1 MRMTSLR
8 RKRKFFLD
16 EDEYIYAD
24 DSLYEK
30 QNKKERDGE
39 DPQSLK
45 DRKKKGKKAKESTAN
60 PLLVDLDSEKQ
71 KDDKISKAA
80 VWFQKDI
87 FKNVENEEDE
97 DYDLE
102 EMMAKQAGR
111 DKRSKKKVHF
121 ETDSKDED
129 EDEREDES
137 DSGDSDSGDSDVD
150 DRSISQ
156 GKTDT

>member
-1 MRMTSLR
+1 MG
-8 RKRKFFLD
+8 
-16 EDEYIYAD
+16 

-30 QNKKERDGE
+30 QNRKERDGE

-45 DRKKKGKKAKESTAN
+45 DRKKEGKKNKESTDN
-60 PLLVDLDSEKQ
+60 PLLVNLDAEKQ

-102 EMMAKQAGR
+102 EMTAKQAGR
-111 DKRSKKKVHF
+111 DKSNKKKVHF
-121 ETDSKDED
+121 EKDSKDGD
-129 EDEREDES
+129 EDEEDESEDES

-156 GKTDT
+156 G

>member
-8 RKRKFFLD
+8 RKRKFFSD

-45 DRKKKGKKAKESTAN
+45 DRKKKGKKAKESTDN
-60 PLLVDLDSEKQ
+60 PLLVNLDAEKQ

-111 DKRSKKKVHF
+111 DKSSKKKVHF

-129 EDEREDES
+129 EDGEGESEDES
-137 DSGDSDSGDSDVD
+137 ESGDSDGDSDVD
-150 DRSISQ
+150 
-156 GKTDT
+156 

>member
-1 MRMTSLR
+1 MG
-8 RKRKFFLD
+8 
-16 EDEYIYAD
+16 

-30 QNKKERDGE
+30 QNRKERDGE

-45 DRKKKGKKAKESTAN
+45 DRKKKVKKNKESTDN
-60 PLLVDLDSEKQ
+60 PLLVNLDAGKQ

-111 DKRSKKKVHF
+111 DKNSKKKVHF

-129 EDEREDES
+129 EDEEDDSEDES
-137 DSGDSDSGDSDVD
+137 ESGDSDGDSDVD

-156 GKTDT
+156 GKTDSTQPGGVKVKGDSFDIA